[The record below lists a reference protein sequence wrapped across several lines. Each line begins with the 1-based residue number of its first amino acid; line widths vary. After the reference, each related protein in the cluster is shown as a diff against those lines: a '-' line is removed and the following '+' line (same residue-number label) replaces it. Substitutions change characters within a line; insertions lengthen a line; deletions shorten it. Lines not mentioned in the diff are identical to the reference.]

1 MLDRYERNVHDGR
14 VGSLPPGC
22 SPVGLMF
29 STDLEVR
36 DRSRVSRPRGCPLL
50 IRELGSGPVRDL
62 GLLDSAKARPRS
74 SAFGVDAFATIE
86 IKAAA
91 LLQSLVGDHP
101 LVDGNKRLAWL
112 ATVVFLDLN
121 GVAPKISDDEAFDV
135 VWEVASGESDL
146 TVISTRLRIETC

>member
-1 MLDRYERNVHDGR
+1 
-14 VGSLPPGC
+14 
-22 SPVGLMF
+22 
-29 STDLEVR
+29 
-36 DRSRVSRPRGCPLL
+36 L